1 MASESATGLEVWLLN
16 QRAGTLWLKDGE
28 LQFQYSALWLSLAG
42 VQVKLPVVIDCGWGR
57 KPLASRA

>member
-1 MASESATGLEVWLLN
+1 MASESTPGLEVW
-16 QRAGTLWLKDGE
+16 

-42 VQVKLPVVIDCGWGR
+42 AQVKLPVVIDCGWGR